1 MWEKKLCSIPFSA
14 GMCVN
19 TLCGLILSVY
29 GTRDHIWRATWKIL
43 PSCSFVHP
51 LHSLVIIKEE
61 KLLNFQV
68 TNSFLYFKHLLYN
81 IFVHALNI
89 LHTVV

>member
-1 MWEKKLCSIPFSA
+1 MELVTIYGVPLGKFCLRALSCFLC
-14 GMCVN
+14 
-19 TLCGLILSVY
+19 ILWCALAQNKDICLYSV
-29 GTRDHIWRATWKIL
+29 A
-43 PSCSFVHP
+43 
-51 LHSLVIIKEE
+51 LVIIKEE

-68 TNSFLYFKHLLYN
+68 TDSFLYFKHLLYN